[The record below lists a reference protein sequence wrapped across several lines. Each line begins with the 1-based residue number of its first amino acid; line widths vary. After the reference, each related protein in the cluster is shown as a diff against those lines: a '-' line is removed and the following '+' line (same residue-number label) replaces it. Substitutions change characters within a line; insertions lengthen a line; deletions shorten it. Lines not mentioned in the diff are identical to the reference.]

1 MNLKKKRI
9 MGYLLLPQLYKG
21 RNSDKSA
28 SIQLALCALEWNDS
42 FDLKNKWFIITQLK
56 VEKFALG

>member
-1 MNLKKKRI
+1 